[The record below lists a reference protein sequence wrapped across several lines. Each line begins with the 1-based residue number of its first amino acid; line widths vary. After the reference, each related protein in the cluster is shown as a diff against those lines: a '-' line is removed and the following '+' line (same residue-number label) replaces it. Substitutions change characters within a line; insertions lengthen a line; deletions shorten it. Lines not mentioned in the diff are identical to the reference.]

1 MDERDKRHAKQFE
14 PPPWEQDAFETFNRL
29 KIEREQEE
37 ALEEALLAV
46 RAPFEETAAEDAV
59 IEIEQL
65 VVKNDEVD
73 PGKPAGETR
82 AVSSAELETMLI
94 GLRIQEPT
102 PTRNYKMI
110 ANTVSAILLGGGIGF
125 IVWAATQFAKVG
137 PNAGATPTLASLLLM
152 VWGLLLAGGAALLYK
167 KYNL

>member
-1 MDERDKRHAKQFE
+1 VDERDKRHAKQFE

-65 VVKNDEVD
+65 IANNDEAD
-73 PGKPAGETR
+73 LEKPASDTR
-82 AVSSAELETMLI
+82 AVSTAELETMLI

-102 PTRNYKMI
+102 PTKNYRMI
-110 ANTVSAILLGGGIGF
+110 ANAVSAFLLVGGIGF
-125 IVWAATQFAKVG
+125 IVWAATMFSKVG
-137 PNAGATPTLASLLLM
+137 PKAGATPTLASLLLM
-152 VWGLLLAGGAALLYK
+152 VWGFLLAGGAALLYK